1 MIRVV
6 VVDDQRLVRTGLR
19 VLVDAEDDLAVVGEA
34 ADGREALDVCARTAP
49 DVVLMDI
56 RMPVLDGVEATRLLR
71 RDAAGPSVI
80 VLTTFDTDELVFA
93 ALRAGASGF
102 LLKDAPA
109 DDLFAAIRTVA
120 AGDAMLAPSVT
131 ARLIGHFVATSPA
144 TSPGSSDA
152 VSALTTREREVLTAI
167 ARGRSNQ
174 EIAADLF
181 LSETTVK
188 THIGR
193 VFDKLGVRDRAQA
206 VIAAYE
212 SHLVRPTPPTA
223 P

>member
-1 MIRVV
+1 MIRVALI
-6 VVDDQRLVRTGLR
+6 DDQQLVRAGLR
-19 VLVDAEDDLAVVGEA
+19 VLIEAEHDLTVVGEA
-34 ADGREALDVCARTAP
+34 PDGRQGVALCARTAP
-49 DVVLMDI
+49 DVVLMDL

-71 RDAAGPSVI
+71 APSDGPRVI

-102 LLKDAPA
+102 LLKDTRAE
-109 DDLFAAIRTVA
+109 DLFAAIRTVA
-120 AGDAMLAPSVT
+120 DGSAMLSPTVT
-131 ARLIGHFVATSPA
+131 ARLIARYVLGAAPPPA
-144 TSPGSSDA
+144 
-152 VSALTTREREVLTAI
+152 SAPDTAGLTPREREVLIAI

-181 LSETTVK
+181 LGETTVK

-212 SHLVRPTPPTA
+212 SGIVTPNG
-223 P
+223 